1 MSPIIFRGIIFRDQL
16 TVKNINVST
25 RLFRNLHK
33 RRTVFTVPLRFAYNL
48 SREAIACI
56 ITLDRSTRQILSE
69 IKEHSFTRA

>member
-16 TVKNINVST
+16 TIKNVST

-69 IKEHSFTRA
+69 IKERNFTRA